1 MIDAKNEIGQ
11 NCLQKAIQLHHTD
24 VIKVLLNDK
33 NWLKLFQSYDEKNNN
48 NLIYSMADKKM
59 WDMIKIILDNCHLN
73 RNEKSINEFNAIF
86 DFQVLDPPNLDNM
99 DIHPLMIIANS
110 GQEFLLAHDTI
121 KTLLKLK
128 WNKLP
133 RFIYTFNILIHLVFL
148 ILVSVYS
155 LNISDPS
162 HSSSSS
168 SFNIF
173 LMIIMYFITFIFVM
187 KLILFGLI
195 SLFIDIESWLELCF
209 LILTMI
215 SLYSND
221 LDLKTNC
228 CTFILL
234 SVYFHFVFLIQ
245 KVEYIGMYVLGF
257 KATIK
262 SCAKFFPIFFII
274 FSAFI
279 ISFKTRESVS
289 NLSYFNGTS
298 LTGSFIL
305 GFTLMLNNF
314 NIKNMG
320 TETSFINYIL
330 YLIFMILLTIITLN
344 LFVGI
349 AVGQISKLLK
359 MAVVQQTSIKIM
371 FVLQVQNSI
380 KFKFLKNLLNMSFSY
395 YSYENDKSKLFKLID
410 KFSYLIR
417 IKLKKYSPSINLID
431 PMKHLDEKI
440 DNLSRQI
447 EHENKKVF
455 NDLMNQLNTIES
467 KIAISQKRL
476 IDSVKEAKNNSSAKS
491 NQNEN
496 ENNNFE
502 IQKIN
507 KQISMIQSKIDNLSK
522 YTKFNNNKSNSK
534 WKI

>member
-1 MIDAKNEIGQ
+1 
-11 NCLQKAIQLHHTD
+11 
-24 VIKVLLNDK
+24 
-33 NWLKLFQSYDEKNNN
+33 
-48 NLIYSMADKKM
+48 MADKKM
-59 WDMIKIILDNCHLN
+59 WDMIKIILDNCYLN
-73 RNEKSINEFNAIF
+73 RNEKNINEFNAIF
-86 DFQVLDPPNLDNM
+86 DFQVLDPPNLSNM
-99 DIHPLMIIANS
+99 DNHPLMIISNS
-110 GQEFLLAHDTI
+110 GQEFLLAHDTV

-148 ILVSVYS
+148 LLVSVYS
-155 LNISDPS
+155 LNLADDPS
-162 HSSSSS
+162 HSSSLV
-168 SFNIF
+168 NIF
-173 LMIIMYFITFIFVM
+173 LMIIMYFIIFIFVM

-195 SLFIDIESWLELCF
+195 SLFIDIESWLELLF
-209 LILTMI
+209 IVLTMI

-221 LDLKTNC
+221 LNLKTNC

-298 LTGSFIL
+298 LTGSFLL

-320 TETSFINYIL
+320 TETSFINFIL
-330 YLIFMILLTIITLN
+330 YLFFMILLTIITLN

-380 KFKFLKNLLNMSFSY
+380 KFKFLKNLFNTTFSY

-410 KFSYLIR
+410 RFNYLIR
-417 IKLKKYSPSINLID
+417 VKLKKSSPSINLID
-431 PMKHLDEKI
+431 PIKHLDEKL
-440 DNLSRQI
+440 DNLTRKI
-447 EHENKKVF
+447 EHENKKVL

-476 IDSVKEAKNNSSAKS
+476 IDSVKETKNNSSAKS

-496 ENNNFE
+496 NNFE
-502 IQKIN
+502 IQKIK
-507 KQISMIQSKIDNLSK
+507 KQISKIQSQISDLSK
-522 YTKFNNNKSNSK
+522 TTTSPNNKNKSNNKSISK
-534 WKI
+534 WKN

>member
-1 MIDAKNEIGQ
+1 LIDAENEIGQ
-11 NCLQKAIQLHHTD
+11 NCLEKAIQLHHTD

-380 KFKFLKNLLNMSFSY
+380 KFNFLKNLFNMSFSY

-440 DNLSRQI
+440 
-447 EHENKKVF
+447 
-455 NDLMNQLNTIES
+455 
-467 KIAISQKRL
+467 RL